1 MVRIEVGMTVTYVK
15 NSIGVDVPKLH
26 RVVYAQTEGKVQAQW
41 QISYKD
47 YKVNEWLKAN
57 CQHPYYHSPGYLYE
71 KFIEFECDK
80 DALLFALRWQ

>member
-1 MVRIEVGMTVTYVK
+1 MTVVIYNHLPEFNGK
-15 NSIGVDVPKLH
+15 LPKLH
-26 RVVYAQTEGKVQAQW
+26 KVVYAKTVDNAMAMY

-47 YKVNEWLKAN
+47 HLVDAWLKEN
-57 CQHPYYHSPGYLYE
+57 CRKRYYHSPGYLTE